1 MVNKVILIGRLGK
14 DPEIRAFEGN
24 RKVANFTLATNER
37 YTDKSGNRQDIT
49 DWHNLAIWGAQADI
63 AEKYL
68 KKGMQI
74 YIEGRLKSRSWEDK
88 DGVKKYTTEVV
99 VDNFRMLEG
108 RKDGDQNNSSNDSSA
123 GQEIADDLPF

>member
-14 DPEIRAFEGN
+14 DPEVRAFEGN

-49 DWHNLAIWGAQADI
+49 DWHNLAVWGAQAEI

-74 YIEGRLKSRSWEDK
+74 YVEGRLKSRSWEDK

-99 VDNFRMLEG
+99 VDNFKMLEG
-108 RKDGDQNNSSNDSSA
+108 RKDGESTSA
-123 GQEIADDLPF
+123 ADHNPGSETADDLPF

>member
-1 MVNKVILIGRLGK
+1 MINKVILVGRLGK

-37 YTDKSGNRQDIT
+37 YTDKSGNKQEIT
-49 DWHNLAIWGAQADI
+49 DWHNLAIWGAQAEI
-63 AEKYL
+63 AEKFL
-68 KKGMQI
+68 KKGMLI

-99 VDNFRMLEG
+99 VDSFKMLEG
-108 RKDGDQNNSSNDSSA
+108 RKDGDTYPTGSDHST
-123 GQEIADDLPF
+123 GPEIADDLPF

>member
-1 MVNKVILIGRLGK
+1 MINKVILVGRLGK

-37 YTDKSGNRQDIT
+37 YTDKSGNKQEIT
-49 DWHNLAIWGAQADI
+49 DWHNLAIWGAQAEI
-63 AEKYL
+63 AEKFL
-68 KKGMQI
+68 KKGMLI

-99 VDNFRMLEG
+99 VDSFKMLEG
-108 RKDGDQNNSSNDSSA
+108 RKDGDTSPTGSDHA
-123 GQEIADDLPF
+123 TGPEIADDLPF

>member
-1 MVNKVILIGRLGK
+1 MINKVILVGRLGK

-37 YTDKSGNRQDIT
+37 YTDKSGNKQEIT
-49 DWHNLAIWGAQADI
+49 DWHNLAIWGAQAEI
-63 AEKYL
+63 AEKFL
-68 KKGMQI
+68 KKGMLI

-99 VDNFRMLEG
+99 VDSFKMLEG
-108 RKDGDQNNSSNDSSA
+108 QKVVDISPTGP
-123 GQEIADDLPF
+123 EIADDLPF

>member
-1 MVNKVILIGRLGK
+1 MVNKVTLIGRLGK

-37 YTDKSGNRQDIT
+37 YTDKSGNKQEIT
-49 DWHNLAIWGAQADI
+49 DWHNLAIWGAQAEI
-63 AEKYL
+63 AEKFL
-68 KKGMQI
+68 KKGMLI

-99 VDNFRMLEG
+99 VDSFKMVEG
-108 RKDGDQNNSSNDSSA
+108 RTVDPV
-123 GQEIADDLPF
+123 ITDDLPL